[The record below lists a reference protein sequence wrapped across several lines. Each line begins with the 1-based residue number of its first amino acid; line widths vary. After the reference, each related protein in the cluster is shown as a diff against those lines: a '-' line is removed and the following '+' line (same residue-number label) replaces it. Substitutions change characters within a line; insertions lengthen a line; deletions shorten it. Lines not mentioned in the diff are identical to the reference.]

1 MENEARTVVRGAGA
15 GGARGALAVGLA
27 VTALV
32 WSQFAWVRATNFGGF
47 DEWLIFSLSSRGLV
61 SCPYANR
68 LLSFG
73 WTMPGWWLSPNGLL
87 GYHVLHVTYLA
98 LAGLAVFWLV
108 RRLLPRDPLL
118 ALLAGAFAACW
129 APSDMGRLTSVQ
141 MSMYSGVTLGMLL
154 AAAAFVESW
163 ARRSRT
169 LLALSVPL
177 AWAVVRSYEATLP
190 ILAVALLVIR
200 VGREPPRASRL
211 VWVAS
216 WAGGLAVAAAA
227 ILAPVVVGSAEPT
240 YQREVWGGMDLNLGR
255 ILGRLAR
262 QYSFHLA
269 PIVAPGADAIASP
282 AAALSGVVFLAGAVL
297 ARHRVGVG
305 EPERR
310 STLVALAAA
319 GLALAGLG
327 YGTVVLSAAD
337 VAATRMQFLSAP
349 GIALFLAAAARLLAS
364 LAPGRLRDA
373 TALALATWIA
383 AVAGGRTL
391 GMQRAWDRISAY
403 PAQQTTLAQLTA
415 VAPDL
420 RPGTLVVL
428 VDESRS
434 WPASFSFR
442 HAVELLYSG
451 RATGYVFG
459 AWDLLYPTAI
469 RAEGVATLPW
479 PSLQRG
485 WGEYPTVHPPSSLLI
500 VRLDAQR
507 RLTLVESWPPELPAL
522 ATSSAYAPA
531 ARIIQLQRNVPA
543 RALLQPPRRLW

>member
-391 GMQRAWDRISAY
+391 GMQRAW
-403 PAQQTTLAQLTA
+403 
-415 VAPDL
+415 
-420 RPGTLVVL
+420 
-428 VDESRS
+428 
-434 WPASFSFR
+434 ASFSFR